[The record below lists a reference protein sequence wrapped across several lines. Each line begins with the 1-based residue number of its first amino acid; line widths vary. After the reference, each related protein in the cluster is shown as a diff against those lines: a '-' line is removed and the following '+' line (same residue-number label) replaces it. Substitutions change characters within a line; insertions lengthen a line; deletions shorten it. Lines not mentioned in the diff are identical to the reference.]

1 MRHPT
6 DPGELQRLDRQL
18 CFALYSSSL
27 QMTKLY
33 KPVLAPLGLTY
44 PQYLVLLVLWEHD
57 AQAKARREPIGV
69 GELGQRL
76 YLDSGTLTPLLK
88 RMEIAGL
95 VARTRAADDERRVA
109 LSLTDAGRARA
120 MQYIQQNAYAGPAPV
135 TLEAYTAQVMRQSV
149 AGVHIT
155 YADIQAELGDLVVD
169 PAVLEKLG
177 AAMNSGR
184 AIFVHGPAGS
194 GKTYLA
200 ERLHGLL
207 KGTVLIPHAI
217 MVDREVLPFY
227 DNLVHEAVDEIEA
240 APGLER
246 KPATDGRWI
255 RVKRP
260 TVMVGGELT
269 LAMLDVQFDPGT
281 RMYHAPSHLKAN
293 NGIFIIDDLGR
304 QRCSAVELM
313 NRWIVPMDRR
323 QDFLSLHTGYK
334 FPVPFD
340 MIIVFSSNFAPD
352 LLADGAFLRR
362 LGYKILVDAVT
373 PAQYEQIF
381 RAACRDYDITFD
393 AESFAYLLRE
403 HHDKEQRPLLACF
416 PRDLLAQ
423 VRDVARYYQRAPSLT
438 PDVLTWAWNNYF
450 TTHTKIPEAAAA
462 GAPSGSGLFYERR
475 NRANPGE

>member
-1 MRHPT
+1 MPNETITAVSPRRPSDVT
-6 DPGELQRLDRQL
+6 LP
-18 CFALYSSSL
+18 
-27 QMTKLY
+27 
-33 KPVLAPLGLTY
+33 LAPRTPEETGVPFLFLVELISKILFLRGQVYLNELVGHVKLSVGVIEKVLTF
-44 PQYLVLLVLWEHD
+44 LRSEKLCETVRRGSTGTD
-57 AQAKARREPIGV
+57 ADMCMSLT
-69 GELGQRL
+69 ELGRN
-76 YLDSGTLTPLLK
+76 
-88 RMEIAGL
+88 
-95 VARTRAADDERRVA
+95 RAI
-109 LSLTDAGRARA
+109 
-120 MQYIQQNAYAGPAPV
+120 QYIQQNAYAGPAPV

-149 AGVHIT
+149 AGMHIT
-155 YADIQAELGDLVVD
+155 FADIAAELGDLVVD
-169 PAVLEKLG
+169 PKVLEKLG

-184 AIFVHGPAGS
+184 AIFIHGPAGS

-207 KGTVLIPHAI
+207 DGTVLIPHAI

-227 DNLVHEAVDEIEA
+227 DSLVHEEVDEID
-240 APGLER
+240 PPSGLER
-246 KPATDGRWI
+246 RPANDGRWI
-255 RVKRP
+255 RIKRP

-352 LLADGAFLRR
+352 VLADGAFLRR
-362 LGYKILVDAVT
+362 LGYKILVGEVT
-373 PAQYEQIF
+373 RPQYEQIF
-381 RAACRDYDITFD
+381 RSVCRTYDIVFD
-393 AESFAYLLRE
+393 DASFDYLLRE
-403 HHDKEQRPLLACF
+403 HHDKEGRPLLACY

-423 VRDVARYYQRAPSLT
+423 VRDVARYYNRAATLNPG
-438 PDVLTWAWNNYF
+438 VLTWAWNNYF
-450 TTHTKIPEAAAA
+450 TTHASAPEATPPS
-462 GAPSGSGLFYERR
+462 APSGSGLFYERR

>member
-1 MRHPT
+1 MPN
-6 DPGELQRLDRQL
+6 ELVQTVNERRTSDV
-18 CFALYSSSL
+18 AL
-27 QMTKLY
+27 
-33 KPVLAPLGLTY
+33 PLAPRTPEETGVPFLFLVELVSKILFLRGQVYLTE
-44 PQYLVLLVLWEHD
+44 LVSHVKLSVSVVEKILAFLRAE
-57 AQAKARREPIGV
+57 KMCETNRRGN
-69 GELGQRL
+69 
-76 YLDSGTLTPLLK
+76 SGTD
-88 RMEIAGL
+88 
-95 VARTRAADDERRVA
+95 ADLC
-109 LSLTDAGRARA
+109 LSLTEAGRSRA
-120 MQYIQQNAYAGPAPV
+120 MQYMQQNAYAGPAPV
-135 TLEAYTAQVMRQSV
+135 TLEAYTTQVMRQSV
-149 AGVHIT
+149 AGMHT
-155 YADIQAELGDLVVD
+155 THADIAAELGDLVVD
-169 PAVLEKLG
+169 PTVLEKLG

-227 DNLVHEAVDEIEA
+227 DSLVHEAVDEPEPL
-240 APGLER
+240 PGAER
-246 KPATDGRWI
+246 RPATDGRWI

-381 RAACRDYDITFD
+381 RSVCRAYDIEFD
-393 AESFAYLLRE
+393 QPSFDYLLRE
-403 HHDKEQRPLLACF
+403 HHGKEQRPLLACY

-423 VRDVARYYQRAPSLT
+423 VRDLARYYQRAPTLN
-438 PDVLTWAWNNYF
+438 PGAMTWAWNNYF
-450 TTHTKIPEAAAA
+450 TTHAKAPEAAPPST
-462 GAPSGSGLFYERR
+462 PSGSGMFYERR

>member
-1 MRHPT
+1 MPN
-6 DPGELQRLDRQL
+6 ELSTTVSERRPSDV
-18 CFALYSSSL
+18 AV
-27 QMTKLY
+27 
-33 KPVLAPLGLTY
+33 PLAPRTPEETGVPFLFLVELISKILFLRGQVYLSELTSHVKLSVGVVEKV
-44 PQYLVLLVLWEHD
+44 LVFLRSEKLCETT
-57 AQAKARREPIGV
+57 RRGN
-69 GELGQRL
+69 
-76 YLDSGTLTPLLK
+76 SGTD
-88 RMEIAGL
+88 
-95 VARTRAADDERRVA
+95 ADMC
-109 LSLTDAGRARA
+109 LSLTEMGRARA

-135 TLEAYTAQVMRQSV
+135 TLDAYTAQVMRQSV
-149 AGVHIT
+149 AGMHT
-155 YADIQAELGDLVVD
+155 THADLAAELGDLVVD
-169 PAVLEKLG
+169 PGVLEKLG

-227 DNLVHEAVDEIEA
+227 DSLVHEAVDEVEA

-246 KPATDGRWI
+246 RAAADGRWI
-255 RVKRP
+255 RIKRP

-352 LLADGAFLRR
+352 VLADGAFLRR

-381 RAACRDYDITFD
+381 RSVCRDYDVVFD
-393 AESFAYLLRE
+393 QASFDYLLHE
-403 HHDKEQRPLLACF
+403 HHAKEKRPLLACF

-423 VRDVARYYQRAPSLT
+423 VRDVARYYQRAP
-438 PDVLTWAWNNYF
+438 VLSPAALSWAWNNYF
-450 TTHTKIPEAAAA
+450 TTPAKAPEAPPPSAQ
-462 GAPSGSGLFYERR
+462 SGSGMFYERR
-475 NRANPGE
+475 NRANPGEQK

>member
-1 MRHPT
+1 MPNEIATATSERRPSDVT
-6 DPGELQRLDRQL
+6 LP
-18 CFALYSSSL
+18 
-27 QMTKLY
+27 
-33 KPVLAPLGLTY
+33 LAPRSPEETGVPFLFLVELISKVLFLRGQVYLTE
-44 PQYLVLLVLWEHD
+44 LVAHVKLSVGVIEKVLVFLRSE
-57 AQAKARREPIGV
+57 KLCETNRRGT
-69 GELGQRL
+69 
-76 YLDSGTLTPLLK
+76 SGTD
-88 RMEIAGL
+88 
-95 VARTRAADDERRVA
+95 ADMC
-109 LSLTDAGRARA
+109 LSLTEMGRTRA

-135 TLEAYTAQVMRQSV
+135 TLDAYTAQVMRQSV
-149 AGVHIT
+149 AGMHT
-155 YADIQAELGDLVVD
+155 TQADLAAELGDLVVD
-169 PAVLEKLG
+169 PGVLEKLG

-227 DNLVHEAVDEIEA
+227 DSLVHEAVDEVEA
-240 APGLER
+240 VPGLER
-246 KPATDGRWI
+246 RAATDGRWI
-255 RVKRP
+255 RIKRP

-313 NRWIVPMDRR
+313 NRCIVPMDRR
-323 QDFLSLHTGYK
+323 QDFQSLHTGYT

-352 LLADGAFLRR
+352 VLADGAFLRR

-373 PAQYEQIF
+373 AAQYEQIF
-381 RAACRDYDITFD
+381 RSVCRDYDIVFD
-393 AESFAYLLRE
+393 QASFDYLLRE
-403 HHDKEQRPLLACF
+403 HHAKEQRPLLACF

-423 VRDVARYYQRAPSLT
+423 VRDLARYYQRAP
-438 PDVLTWAWNNYF
+438 VLSPAALSWAWNNYF
-450 TTHTKIPEAAAA
+450 TTHAKTPEAAPS

>member
-1 MRHPT
+1 MPNEIAPPVNQRRT
-6 DPGELQRLDRQL
+6 GEV
-18 CFALYSSSL
+18 AL
-27 QMTKLY
+27 
-33 KPVLAPLGLTY
+33 PLAPRTPEETGVPFLFLVELVSKILFLRGQVYLTE
-44 PQYLVLLVLWEHD
+44 LVAHVKLSVSVVDKVLVFLRSEKMCETNRRGNSGTD
-57 AQAKARREPIGV
+57 ADLCLTLT
-69 GELGQRL
+69 ELG
-76 YLDSGTLTPLLK
+76 
-88 RMEIAGL
+88 
-95 VARTRAADDERRVA
+95 RTRAI
-109 LSLTDAGRARA
+109 
-120 MQYIQQNAYAGPAPV
+120 QYIQQNAYAGPAPV
-135 TLEAYTAQVMRQSV
+135 TLEAYTAQVLQQSV
-149 AGVHIT
+149 AGMHIT
-155 YADIQAELGDLVVD
+155 RADLAAELDGLVVA
-169 PAVLEKLG
+169 PEVLEQLG

-207 KGTVLIPHAI
+207 KGTVLIPHSI

-227 DNLVHEAVDEIEA
+227 DSLVHEIVDE
-240 APGLER
+240 APAPADSFER
-246 KPATDGRWI
+246 RPPLDGRWLRI
-255 RVKRP
+255 KRP

-269 LAMLDVQFDPGT
+269 LAMLDVQFDPGS

-352 LLADGAFLRR
+352 QLADGAFLRR

-373 PAQYEQIF
+373 RPQYEQIF
-381 RAACRDYDITFD
+381 RAVCSAYGISYDQASFD
-393 AESFAYLLRE
+393 YLLRE
-403 HHDKEQRPLLACF
+403 HHDKEERALLACY

-423 VRDVARYYQRAPSLT
+423 VRDVARYYQRAPTLN
-438 PDVLTWAWNNYF
+438 PGVLTWAWNNYF
-450 TTHTKIPEAAAA
+450 TTHARQAAPAPAA
-462 GAPSGSGLFYERR
+462 PAGSGLFYERR

>member
-1 MRHPT
+1 MPNETPTAVSPRRPT
-6 DPGELQRLDRQL
+6 DV
-18 CFALYSSSL
+18 AL
-27 QMTKLY
+27 
-33 KPVLAPLGLTY
+33 PLAPRTPEETGVPFLFLVELISKILFLRGQVYLNELVGHVKLSVGVVEKVLTF
-44 PQYLVLLVLWEHD
+44 LRSEKLCETVRRGSTGTD
-57 AQAKARREPIGV
+57 A
-69 GELGQRL
+69 
-76 YLDSGTLTPLLK
+76 D
-88 RMEIAGL
+88 MCM
-95 VARTRAADDERRVA
+95 
-109 LSLTDAGRARA
+109 SLTEMGRNRA

-149 AGVHIT
+149 AGMHIT
-155 YADIQAELGDLVVD
+155 FADIAAELGDLVVD
-169 PAVLEKLG
+169 PKVLEKLG

-184 AIFVHGPAGS
+184 AIFIHGPAGS

-207 KGTVLIPHAI
+207 DGTVLIPHAI

-227 DNLVHEAVDEIEA
+227 DSLVHEEVDEID
-240 APGLER
+240 PPSSLER
-246 KPATDGRWI
+246 RPATDGRWMRI
-255 RVKRP
+255 KRP

-269 LAMLDVQFDPGT
+269 LPMLDVQFDPGT

-352 LLADGAFLRR
+352 VLADGAFLRR
-362 LGYKILVDAVT
+362 LGYKILVGEVT
-373 PAQYEQIF
+373 RPQYEQIF
-381 RAACRDYDITFD
+381 RSVCRAYDIVFD
-393 AESFAYLLRE
+393 DASFEFLLRE
-403 HHDKEQRPLLACF
+403 HHDKEGRPLLACY

-423 VRDVARYYQRAPSLT
+423 VRDVARYYNRAPTLN
-438 PDVLTWAWNNYF
+438 PGVLTWAWNNYF
-450 TTHTKIPEAAAA
+450 TTHASAPEAAPPS
-462 GAPSGSGLFYERR
+462 APSGSGLFYERR

>member
-1 MRHPT
+1 MPNDFVQPPSERRIGDSALPPAPRT
-6 DPGELQRLDRQL
+6 PEETGVPFLFLVELLSKVLFLRGQVYLSELTAHVKLSVGVVEKIVTFLRAEKL
-18 CFALYSSSL
+18 CE
-27 QMTKLY
+27 T
-33 KPVLAPLGLTY
+33 V
-44 PQYLVLLVLWEHD
+44 
-57 AQAKARREPIGV
+57 RRGN
-69 GELGQRL
+69 
-76 YLDSGTLTPLLK
+76 SGTD
-88 RMEIAGL
+88 
-95 VARTRAADDERRVA
+95 ADLC
-109 LSLTDAGRARA
+109 LSLTELGRSRA

-135 TLEAYTAQVMRQSV
+135 TLDAYTAQVRAQSV
-149 AGVHIT
+149 VGMHIT
-155 YADIQAELGDLVVD
+155 RADLHAELADLVVD
-169 PAVLEKLG
+169 PKVLEKLG

-207 KGTVLIPHAI
+207 KGTVLIPHSI

-227 DNLVHEAVDEIEA
+227 DSLVHEIVEEPPELSATIERR
-240 APGLER
+240 P
-246 KPATDGRWI
+246 PVDGRWLRI
-255 RVKRP
+255 KRP

-269 LAMLDVQFDPGT
+269 LAMLDVQFDPST

-352 LLADGAFLRR
+352 QLADGAFLRR

-381 RAACRDYDITFD
+381 RSVCTSYGIVFDQDTFD
-393 AESFAYLLRE
+393 FLVRE
-403 HHDKEQRPLLACF
+403 HHDKEQRPLLACY

-423 VRDVARYYQRAPSLT
+423 VRDVGRYYSRAPTLN
-438 PDVLTWAWNNYF
+438 PGVMTWAWNNYF
-450 TTHTKIPEAAAA
+450 TTHANKAEPAPTAPAAA
-462 GAPSGSGLFYERR
+462 SGLFYERR